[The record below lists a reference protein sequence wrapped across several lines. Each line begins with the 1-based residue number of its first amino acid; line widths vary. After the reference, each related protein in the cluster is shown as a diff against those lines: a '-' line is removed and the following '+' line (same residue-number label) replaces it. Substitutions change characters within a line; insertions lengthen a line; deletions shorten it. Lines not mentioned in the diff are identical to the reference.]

1 MAVQFLTDDEIVSVC
16 SVEGKAVVISPAT
29 DPITA
34 SYEEYRE
41 VCVRSARAIKPLNLC
56 KVG

>member
-1 MAVQFLTDDEIVSVC
+1 MAVQFLTEDDIVSVC

-41 VCVRSARAIKPLNLC
+41 VCVCARARVRAIC
-56 KVG
+56 VKV

>member
-41 VCVRSARAIKPLNLC
+41 VCVCAICVRHKTT
-56 KVG
+56 